1 MQFFSDFYDNK
12 LNMGLNDGIF
22 DYEGRNPVRS
32 LDPWFFSSSDFLGS
46 FEAIWLSSPKTG
58 FLIKNN

>member
-32 LDPWFFSSSDFLGS
+32 LDP
-46 FEAIWLSSPKTG
+46 
-58 FLIKNN
+58 